1 MRERPTVNRDLRRML
16 EAENAKWPRELREVP
31 RDDWP
36 PACQTM
42 SASGRGPH
50 RVLRS
55 RDFLVSV
62 YDAPNAVCRL
72 SIQRTTHNGRRWD
85 DGISW
90 DDLQRLKG
98 EAGYSGVAAVEV
110 FPPDCDVVNVA
121 NMRHLWILAEPP
133 AYMWHGSWRFGR

>member
-1 MRERPTVNRDLRRML
+1 MRERPTTNRELRRML
-16 EAENAKWPRELREVP
+16 EAENAKWPRALREVP

-50 RVLRS
+50 RVFRS
-55 RDFLVSV
+55 RDFLVQV
-62 YDAPNAVCRL
+62 HDAPYAVGRL
-72 SIQRTTHNGRRWD
+72 TISRTTLGKDRWN

-90 DDLQRLKG
+90 DDLQRLKA
-98 EAGYSGVAAVEV
+98 EAGYSGMAAVEV

-133 AYMWHGSWRFGR
+133 AYMWRQESR